1 MEEAKEE
8 KKPPSKKRA
17 ADCEAKSKKPTYT
30 DSEGNDIKKN
40 VSSYFHFSAEKRAEV
55 TATGLK
61 GKEVTTKLGE
71 MWKELSKEDRAK
83 YEELAAKDKVRGHMP
98 TVPRLCL
105 LRHLHGTSLAR

>member
-1 MEEAKEE
+1 MEEAK
-8 KKPPSKKRA
+8 P
-17 ADCEAKSKKPTYT
+17 AKSKKPTYT

-71 MWKELSKEDRAK
+71 MWKELSEEDKAK
-83 YEELAAKDKVRGHMP
+83 YEELAAKDKVRVTP
-98 TVPRLCL
+98 
-105 LRHLHGTSLAR
+105 